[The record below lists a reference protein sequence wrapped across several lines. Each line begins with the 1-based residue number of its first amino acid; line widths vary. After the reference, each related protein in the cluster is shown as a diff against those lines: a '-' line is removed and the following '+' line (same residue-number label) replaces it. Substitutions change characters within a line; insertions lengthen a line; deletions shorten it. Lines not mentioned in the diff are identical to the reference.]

1 MGDVERSVWDEPLF
15 HIIFN
20 SLLWRFQVGKR
31 VVFELECFIIDF
43 FGSKRILVALSALL
57 LAPLVLC
64 IFNVWDTVLCFK
76 TVLFLINDRYLG
88 QLQFVDIKRVRVLL
102 ESYHI
107 WRDSLRSN
115 FQERLSYVAFVPQTR
130 LHSYDRFILLEHK
143 LSLLHL
149 LRLNHGHFLLV
160 ALSRGREVLSQVQVL
175 VE

>member
-88 QLQFVDIKRVRVLL
+88 QL
-102 ESYHI
+102 
-107 WRDSLRSN
+107 
-115 FQERLSYVAFVPQTR
+115 
-130 LHSYDRFILLEHK
+130 
-143 LSLLHL
+143 
-149 LRLNHGHFLLV
+149 
-160 ALSRGREVLSQVQVL
+160 
-175 VE
+175 